1 MKQHNKCI
9 PPIKSSENDRGEVEI
24 CLEIVQES
32 KPQVIQ
38 PPLKKII
45 KNTLES
51 SLGDIFMQAPIM
63 QAVKNPECPI
73 FEQGNGK

>member
-1 MKQHNKCI
+1 
-9 PPIKSSENDRGEVEI
+9 
-24 CLEIVQES
+24 
-32 KPQVIQ
+32 VIQ